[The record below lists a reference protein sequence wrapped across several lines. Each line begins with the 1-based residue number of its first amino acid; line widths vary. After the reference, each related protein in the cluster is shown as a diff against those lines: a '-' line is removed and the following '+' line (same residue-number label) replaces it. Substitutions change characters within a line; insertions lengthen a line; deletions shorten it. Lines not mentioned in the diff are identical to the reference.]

1 MLIMFMC
8 HQSPKDN
15 SNMQNF
21 KINTIKR
28 PNYLSKDKIEKQEVI
43 VHAVKVLKKK
53 LKPQIVV
60 SLQANSP
67 EFDYRDLDKAL
78 QFFVKHKVNEI
89 MSVDLDKIQNG
100 CFRIMRI
107 DYVFQKTLSTRIGF
121 LKLII
126 LMFIL

>member
-1 MLIMFMC
+1 MVARCALGVKK
-8 HQSPKDN
+8 SKYVDN
-15 SNMQNF
+15 VYVSSESKKIIQICKNF

-67 EFDYRDLDKAL
+67 EFDYRE
-78 QFFVKHKVNEI
+78 F
-89 MSVDLDKIQNG
+89 G
-100 CFRIMRI
+100 
-107 DYVFQKTLSTRIGF
+107 
-121 LKLII
+121 
-126 LMFIL
+126 